1 MIITANQQLMKILL
15 IFCLQEEESDSEFEV
30 SGLPIYENIKV
41 LPCLPTVV
49 HLPKNDELLCVVCG
63 IDSTAVITT
72 KGAVYACGKNN
83 SNKLGLSL
91 TTLQSFIFMAFDSSS
106 TSSLASTNLKI
117 DIVAEPEEILAL
129 YASPNQ
135 IAKGEI
141 VTLYDLCPLWLGLL
155 VLVDTTVPLPKLSTL
170 TFVEGKQNNENNS
183 SCSKNSL
190 TDTSESVPSW
200 IKAEANNSWRPDI
213 CDVPSS
219 LLNS

>member
-1 MIITANQQLMKILL
+1 MEFYTGHDGKEVTLKRFTVEL
-15 IFCLQEEESDSEFEV
+15 DSST
-30 SGLPIYENIKV
+30 SG
-41 LPCLPTVV
+41 
-49 HLPKNDELLCVVCG
+49 
-63 IDSTAVITT
+63 STT
-72 KGAVYACGKNN
+72 KSFAKDNVDYNESAINKMTSKEVTPVIASTSNQSRAVTK
-83 SNKLGLSL
+83 KLRKYDCDVILIRSYL
-91 TTLQSFIFMAFDSSS
+91 LFNAFDSSS

-200 IKAEANNSWRPDI
+200 IKAELAEDNNSWRPDI
-213 CDVPSS
+213 YDVPSS

>member
-1 MIITANQQLMKILL
+1 MKDANVEKS
-15 IFCLQEEESDSEFEV
+15 LQFIEV
-30 SGLPIYENIKV
+30 KSLSKWHVINISMSNNHSSV
-41 LPCLPTVV
+41 LT
-49 HLPKNDELLCVVCG
+49 DAG
-63 IDSTAVITT
+63 YVITMGSNNENQLGHNNVT
-72 KGAVYACGKNN
+72 PAVVKSTIDKIVTCDVILIRSYLLFN
-83 SNKLGLSL
+83 
-91 TTLQSFIFMAFDSSS
+91 AFDSSS

-200 IKAEANNSWRPDI
+200 IKAELAEDNNSWRPDI
-213 CDVPSS
+213 YDVF
-219 LLNS
+219 

>member
-1 MIITANQQLMKILL
+1 MGSNNENQLGHNNVTPAVVKSTIDKIVTCDVILIRSYLL
-15 IFCLQEEESDSEFEV
+15 F
-30 SGLPIYENIKV
+30 N
-41 LPCLPTVV
+41 
-49 HLPKNDELLCVVCG
+49 
-63 IDSTAVITT
+63 
-72 KGAVYACGKNN
+72 
-83 SNKLGLSL
+83 
-91 TTLQSFIFMAFDSSS
+91 AFDSSS

>member
-1 MIITANQQLMKILL
+1 MCDVIL
-15 IFCLQEEESDSEFEV
+15 IRS
-30 SGLPIYENIKV
+30 Y
-41 LPCLPTVV
+41 
-49 HLPKNDELLCVVCG
+49 LLF
-63 IDSTAVITT
+63 
-72 KGAVYACGKNN
+72 N
-83 SNKLGLSL
+83 
-91 TTLQSFIFMAFDSSS
+91 AFDSSS

-200 IKAEANNSWRPDI
+200 IKAELAEANNSWRPTYMMYQA
-213 CDVPSS
+213 VF
-219 LLNS
+219 

>member
-1 MIITANQQLMKILL
+1 MLICELEPTPVVKHLELFSRQIFRTNNVTPAVVKSTIDKIVTITK
-15 IFCLQEEESDSEFEV
+15 C
-30 SGLPIYENIKV
+30 GPTY
-41 LPCLPTVV
+41 TVV
-49 HLPKNDELLCVVCG
+49 GTEENAIYFWGTRYTPSC
-63 IDSTAVITT
+63 S
-72 KGAVYACGKNN
+72 
-83 SNKLGLSL
+83 S
-91 TTLQSFIFMAFDSSS
+91 AFDSSS

-200 IKAEANNSWRPDI
+200 IKAELAEANNSWRPDI
-213 CDVPSS
+213 YDVPSS

>member
-1 MIITANQQLMKILL
+1 MKDANVEKS
-15 IFCLQEEESDSEFEV
+15 LQFIEV
-30 SGLPIYENIKV
+30 KSLSKWHVINISMSNNHSSV
-41 LPCLPTVV
+41 LT
-49 HLPKNDELLCVVCG
+49 DAG
-63 IDSTAVITT
+63 YVITMGSNNENQLGHNNVT
-72 KGAVYACGKNN
+72 PAVVK
-83 SNKLGLSL
+83 STIDKIV
-91 TTLQSFIFMAFDSSS
+91 TAFDSSS

-200 IKAEANNSWRPDI
+200 IKAELAEDNNSWRPDI
-213 CDVPSS
+213 YDVF
-219 LLNS
+219 

>member
-1 MIITANQQLMKILL
+1 MTSKEVTPVIASTSNQSRAVTKKLRKYDITK
-15 IFCLQEEESDSEFEV
+15 C
-30 SGLPIYENIKV
+30 GPTY
-41 LPCLPTVV
+41 TVV
-49 HLPKNDELLCVVCG
+49 CTEENAIYFWGTRYTPSC
-63 IDSTAVITT
+63 S
-72 KGAVYACGKNN
+72 
-83 SNKLGLSL
+83 S
-91 TTLQSFIFMAFDSSS
+91 AFDSSS

-200 IKAEANNSWRPDI
+200 IKAELAEDNNSWRPDI
-213 CDVPSS
+213 YDVPSS